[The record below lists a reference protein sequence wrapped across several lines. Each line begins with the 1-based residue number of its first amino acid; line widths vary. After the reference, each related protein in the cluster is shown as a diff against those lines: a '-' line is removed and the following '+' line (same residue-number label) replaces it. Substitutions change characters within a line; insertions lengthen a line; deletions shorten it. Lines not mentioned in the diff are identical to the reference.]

1 MSHRERTILASLIS
15 SVLVFAAFCA
25 VVLLMYLQGRFAGPG
40 AATLMGRAI
49 LALVAAGI
57 VANFATTIVLSTVLA
72 GAGDDAG
79 ADAAPDERDQLIEL
93 KGMQAFLVCFIFA
106 FFAAIL
112 ALAFG
117 AAPPLVFFLIVLAL
131 FLGSVTDDAAKLFFY
146 RRGF

>member
-1 MSHRERTILASLIS
+1 MSHREKAILASLIS
-15 SVLVFAAFCA
+15 SVLVFAGFCA
-25 VVLLMYLQGRFAGPG
+25 VVLLMYQQGRFTGPD
-40 AATLMGRAI
+40 AATVMGRAI

-57 VANFATTIVLSTVLA
+57 VANIATTIMLSCVLA
-72 GAGDDAG
+72 GAGDETG
-79 ADAAPDERDQLIEL
+79 ARAAPDERDQLIEL

-117 AAPPLVFFLIVLAL
+117 AAAALVFFLIVLAL
-131 FLGSVTDDAAKLFFY
+131 FLGSVTDDATKLFFY